1 MNTYQVW
8 LPSWREFDAVVY
20 GVTTDRMAVL
30 AQLRQHAGR
39 VRYVSVWHNGKIAG
53 YKTFH
58 AGQDATLEHFE

>member
-1 MNTYQVW
+1 
-8 LPSWREFDAVVY
+8 
-20 GVTTDRMAVL
+20 MAVL

-39 VRYVSVWHNGKIAG
+39 VRYVSVWHDGHIAG